1 LAFVFNGEEH
11 AMNEIEIGKVKH
23 FFDKI
28 SVVVIELTAGELAI
42 GDTIHIKGHTT
53 DVTSKVESLQIEQD
67 KLTKAVVGQSVGT
80 KIAGKAREH
89 DKVFK
94 VVA

>member
-1 LAFVFNGEEH
+1 
-11 AMNEIEIGKVKH
+11 MNEIEIGVVSH
-23 FFDKI
+23 YFDKI
-28 SVVVIELTAGELAI
+28 GVVVINLTAGELVV

-53 DVTSKVESLQIEQD
+53 DVTSKVESLQIEHAKID
-67 KLTKAVVGQSVGT
+67 KGTVGQSVGT
-80 KIAGKAREH
+80 KITGKAREH

>member
-1 LAFVFNGEEH
+1 
-11 AMNEIEIGKVKH
+11 MNEIEIGAVRH

-28 SVVVIELTAGELAI
+28 SVVVIELTAGDLAI

-53 DVTSKVESLQIEQD
+53 DVTMTVETLQIEQD
-67 KLTKAVVGQSVGT
+67 KLTKAIKGQSVGT
-80 KIAGKAREH
+80 KIPGKAREH

>member
-1 LAFVFNGEEH
+1 
-11 AMNEIEIGKVKH
+11 MTEIEIGTVRH

-28 SVVVIELTAGELAI
+28 GVAAIDITADTLTI

-53 DVTSKVESLQIEQD
+53 DTTMKIETLRIEKD
-67 KLTKAVVGQSVGT
+67 VITAAKAGDTIGT
-80 KIAGKAREH
+80 KITGKAREH

-94 VVA
+94 VTEP

>member
-1 LAFVFNGEEH
+1 
-11 AMNEIEIGKVKH
+11 MNEIELGVVRH
-23 FFDKI
+23 YFDKI
-28 SVVVIELTAGELAI
+28 GVVVIELTAGDLTI
-42 GDTIHIKGHTT
+42 GDTIHVKGHTT
-53 DVTSKVESLQIEQD
+53 DVTFKVESLQIEQN
-67 KLTKAVVGQSVGT
+67 KLTTAGKGQSVGT

>member
-1 LAFVFNGEEH
+1 
-11 AMNEIEIGKVKH
+11 MNEIEIGAVRH

-28 SVVVIELTAGELAI
+28 SVVVIELTAGDLAI

-53 DVTSKVESLQIEQD
+53 DVTMTVETLQIEKD
-67 KLTKAVVGQSVGT
+67 KLTKAVKGQSVGT
-80 KIAGKAREH
+80 RIPGKAREH

>member
-1 LAFVFNGEEH
+1 
-11 AMNEIEIGKVKH
+11 MNEIEIGLVRH
-23 FFDKI
+23 YFDKI
-28 SVVVIELTAGELAI
+28 SVAVIELTAGELAI

-53 DVTSKVESLQIEQD
+53 DVTTQIDSLRIEKD
-67 KLTKAVVGQSVGT
+67 VITKGEKGQSVGT
-80 KIAGKAREH
+80 KIPGKAREH

>member
-1 LAFVFNGEEH
+1 
-11 AMNEIEIGKVKH
+11 MNEIEIGIVRH

-28 SVVVIELTAGELAI
+28 SVIVIELTAGDLAI
-42 GDTIHIKGHTT
+42 GDTIHVKGHTT
-53 DVTSKVESLQIEQD
+53 DVTAKVESMQIEQD
-67 KLTKAVVGQSVGT
+67 KITKADKGQSVG
-80 KIAGKAREH
+80 IRIPGKAREH

>member
-1 LAFVFNGEEH
+1 
-11 AMNEIEIGKVKH
+11 MNEIEIGVVRH
-23 FFDKI
+23 YFDKI

-42 GDTIHIKGHTT
+42 GETIHIKGHTT
-53 DVTSKVESLQIEQD
+53 DVTVTVESMQIEQD
-67 KLTKAVVGQSVGT
+67 KITKGVKGQSVGI

>member
-1 LAFVFNGEEH
+1 
-11 AMNEIEIGKVKH
+11 MNEIEIGAVRH

-28 SVVVIELTAGELAI
+28 GVVVIELTAGDLAI

-53 DVTSKVESLQIEQD
+53 DVTSKVETLQIEKD
-67 KLTKAVVGQSVGT
+67 KLTNAIKGQSVGT
-80 KIAGKAREH
+80 KIPGKAREH

-94 VVA
+94 VMA

>member
-1 LAFVFNGEEH
+1 
-11 AMNEIEIGKVKH
+11 MNEIEIGAVRH

-28 SVVVIELTAGELAI
+28 SVVVIELTAGDLAI

-53 DVTSKVESLQIEQD
+53 DVTSKVETLQIEQD
-67 KLTKAVVGQSVGT
+67 KLTKAVIGQSVGT
-80 KIAGKAREH
+80 KIAGKARER

-94 VVA
+94 LIA

>member
-1 LAFVFNGEEH
+1 MSSETEVG
-11 AMNEIEIGKVKH
+11 VVRH

-28 SVVVIELTAGELAI
+28 DVVAVELTQGELAV

-53 DVTSKVESLQIEQD
+53 DVTCPVGSLQLEQT
-67 KLTKAVVGQSVGT
+67 KLQKAVAGQNVGI
-80 KIAGKAREH
+80 KIVGKAREH

-94 VVA
+94 VLPG

>member
-1 LAFVFNGEEH
+1 
-11 AMNEIEIGKVKH
+11 MNEIEIGAVRH
-23 FFDKI
+23 YFDKI

-53 DVTSKVESLQIEQD
+53 DITTKVETLQIEQD
-67 KLTKAVVGQSVGT
+67 KIAKAVTGQSAGT
-80 KIAGKAREH
+80 KIPGKAREH

-94 VVA
+94 VI

>member
-1 LAFVFNGEEH
+1 
-11 AMNEIEIGKVKH
+11 MNETEIGTVRH

-28 SVVVIELTAGELAI
+28 SVVLIELTAGDLAI

-53 DVTSKVESLQIEQD
+53 DITMTVESLQIKQD
-67 KLTKAVVGQSVGT
+67 KLTQAVKGQSVGT
-80 KIAGKAREH
+80 KIPGKAREH

-94 VVA
+94 VTA

>member
-1 LAFVFNGEEH
+1 
-11 AMNEIEIGKVKH
+11 MNEIEIGAVRH

-28 SVVVIELTAGELAI
+28 SVVVIELTAGDLAI

-53 DVTSKVESLQIEQD
+53 DVTMKVETLQIEKD
-67 KLTKAVVGQSVGT
+67 KLTKAVKGQSVGT
-80 KIAGKAREH
+80 KIPGKAREH

-94 VVA
+94 IIA

>member
-1 LAFVFNGEEH
+1 
-11 AMNEIEIGKVKH
+11 MNEVEIGVVRH

-28 SVVVIELTAGELAI
+28 NVAAIDLTQAGLAA

-53 DVTSKVESLQIEQD
+53 DVTVQVESIQIEHASLQ
-67 KLTKAVVGQSVGT
+67 KAEKGQSIGI

-94 VVA
+94 VTA

>member
-1 LAFVFNGEEH
+1 
-11 AMNEIEIGKVKH
+11 MNEIELGVVRH
-23 FFDKI
+23 YFDKI
-28 SVVVIELTAGELAI
+28 SVVVIELTAGDLAI

-53 DVTSKVESLQIEQD
+53 DVTAKVESLQIEQD
-67 KLTKAVVGQSVGT
+67 KITNGVKGQSVGT
-80 KIAGKAREH
+80 KIPGKAREH

>member
-1 LAFVFNGEEH
+1 
-11 AMNEIEIGKVKH
+11 MNEIEIGAVRH

-28 SVVVIELTAGELAI
+28 SVVLIELTAGDLAI

-53 DVTSKVESLQIEQD
+53 DVTSKVETLQIEKD
-67 KLTKAVVGQSVGT
+67 KLTKAVKGQSVGT
-80 KIAGKAREH
+80 KIPGKAREH

-94 VVA
+94 VIA

>member
-1 LAFVFNGEEH
+1 
-11 AMNEIEIGKVKH
+11 MNEIEIGAVRH

-28 SVVVIELTAGELAI
+28 SVVVIELTAGDLAI

-53 DVTSKVESLQIEQD
+53 DVTFKVETLQIEQD
-67 KLTKAVVGQSVGT
+67 KLTKAVKGQSVGT
-80 KIAGKAREH
+80 KIPGKAREH
-89 DKVFK
+89 DKVSK

>member
-1 LAFVFNGEEH
+1 
-11 AMNEIEIGKVKH
+11 MNEIEIGAVRH

-28 SVVVIELTAGELAI
+28 SVVVIELTAGDLAI

-53 DVTSKVESLQIEQD
+53 DVTMTVETLQIEQD
-67 KLTKAVVGQSVGT
+67 KLTKAVKGQSVGT
-80 KIAGKAREH
+80 KIPGKAREH

-94 VVA
+94 VIA

>member
-1 LAFVFNGEEH
+1 
-11 AMNEIEIGKVKH
+11 MNEIEIGIVRH
-23 FFDKI
+23 YFDKI
-28 SVVVIELTAGELAI
+28 SVAVIELTAGELAV
-42 GDTIHIKGHTT
+42 GETIHIKGHTT
-53 DVTSKVESLQIEQD
+53 DVTATVESMQIEQD
-67 KLTKAVVGQSVGT
+67 KITKGAKGQSVGI